1 MAEKIEMRQVSS
13 TMGPGLVLFIAKL
26 LELFHRGV
34 ISKRAGDKV
43 AAIALIDV
51 EDAGM
56 CPAEASCQLTAWGAF
71 DEGR

>member
-1 MAEKIEMRQVSS
+1 MRQVSS